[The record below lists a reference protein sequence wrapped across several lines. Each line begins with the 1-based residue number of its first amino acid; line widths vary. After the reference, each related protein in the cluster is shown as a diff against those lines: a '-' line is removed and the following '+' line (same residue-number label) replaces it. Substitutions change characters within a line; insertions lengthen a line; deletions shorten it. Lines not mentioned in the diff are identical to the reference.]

1 MSRRVLE
8 IELAG
13 CASLVRGYGSREILE
28 TITGRPPL
36 WVRTARAW
44 SCQEQTARDV
54 VSLAERQGYDVVIV
68 GRPVQRVTYQ
78 APAPPVAPEPEDVG
92 LW

>member
-1 MSRRVLE
+1 MTRRTLE
-8 IELAG
+8 VELAG
-13 CASLVRGYGSREILE
+13 CASLVRGYGSREFLE

-44 SCQEQTARDV
+44 SCQEKTARDV
-54 VSLAERQGYDVVIV
+54 VSLAERNGYDVVIV
-68 GRPVQRVTYQ
+68 GRPVQRVTYEP
-78 APAPPVAPEPEDVG
+78 PAPEVEPEDVG